1 MALTGDGRLLVVE
14 SGANRLSIVDLASGQ
29 ISALVTELGILSD
42 LPRSRPQH
50 FFFNGVDVSPSGMI
64 YVTADDTN
72 VIYRIP
78 LPPK

>member
-14 SGANRLSIVDLASGQ
+14 SGATWLSIVDLTNGQ
-29 ISALVTELGILSD
+29 ISTLIPELGILND

-50 FFFNGVDVSPSGMI
+50 YFFNGVDISSSGMI
-64 YVTADDTN
+64 YVTADEPN
-72 VIYRIP
+72 VIYRLP

>member
-14 SGANRLSIVDLASGQ
+14 SGANRLSSVDLASGQ
-29 ISALVTELGILSD
+29 LSTLIPELGILND

-50 FFFNGVDVSPSGMI
+50 YFFNGVDVSPSGMI
-64 YVTADDTN
+64 YVTADEPN
-72 VIYRIP
+72 VIYRMQ